1 MFFNNRKKGA
11 EGELI
16 AQNYLKKLGYKII
29 DTNWHYSKF
38 CELDIV
44 AKEKDVLVFTEVKY
58 RTDTSCGSPL
68 EAVNSAKLN
77 NIKTA
82 ILAYLQKTKEKF
94 KSYRFDV
101 IGIVGKENPQI
112 EHLKNV
118 EFY

>member
-44 AKEKDVLVFTEVKY
+44 AKTKDELVFVEVKY
-58 RTDTSCGSPL
+58 RTDNSCGTPF
-68 EAVNSAKLN
+68 EAINYNKLTN
-77 NIKTA
+77 LKTA
-82 ILAYLQKTKEKF
+82 IMAYLQQTNEKYKT
-94 KSYRFDV
+94 YRLDV
-101 IGIVGKENPQI
+101 IGVTGIKNPQI

-118 EFY
+118 EF